1 MGVNYRQGDHSL
13 THSFL
18 PIADGELHETRTF
31 LEGEK
36 AKKGLAVGLRLAHV
50 LESLRKF
57 FKVLIPRPCL
67 PET

>member
-31 LEGEK
+31 LKGK
-36 AKKGLAVGLRLAHV
+36 AKKGLAVVSAFAHV

-57 FKVLIPRPCL
+57 FKS
-67 PET
+67 TDS